1 LKPERPDRAKPG
13 EIAPVGQLE
22 NALVAEA
29 RGGRIPC
36 AAVFRVATA
45 RGVPVAEAGRAV
57 QRLGIKVTGCQ
68 LGCF

>member
-1 LKPERPDRAKPG
+1 LKPERHNRAKFG

-22 NALVAEA
+22 NALVDEA
-29 RGGRIPC
+29 REGRLPC
-36 AAVFRVATA
+36 ASVFRIAATL
-45 RGVPVAEAGRAV
+45 GVPAAEAGRSV